1 MKTFMDENFLLT
13 NAVSEDLY
21 HNHAAK
27 MPIIDY
33 HNHLPPEDIASDRS
47 FANMAEATLEG
58 DHYKWRGMRGNGVDE
73 HFITGAAKPEEK
85 WQKWA
90 ETIPYTMRNPLYH
103 WQHLELQRYFGIN
116 ETLNG
121 DNAQKIYGM
130 CNEQLL
136 SQSHSCRNLLRQQN
150 VAVLCTTDDPTD
162 NLEYHKTCAEEISD
176 FKSLPTFRPDKAIA
190 LEDLCAWNEWQ
201 DRLASVSGQSISNF
215 DDSLKALKLRHDYFH
230 EKGCRLSDHGLP
242 RAYHCEFSSA
252 DVSAAFAKARAEQD
266 LNEQEKEILCTAYM
280 QAFARWNA
288 EKDWAMQL
296 HLGPMRN
303 NNTKMFGIAG
313 RDAGFDSMNDLPIAE
328 KLSRFLDSLAVEDQ
342 LPKTILYNL
351 NPKDNAVLGT
361 MIGNFQQAP
370 TAGKIQFGSG
380 WWFLDQLDGMEK
392 QMNDLSSFGLI
403 SKFVGMLTDSRSFL
417 SFPRHEYF
425 RRLLCDLFGRDVAS
439 GKLPDDRK
447 FLAQMIEDI
456 SYNNAKNYFKF

>member
-1 MKTFMDENFLLT
+1 MKKFMDDNFLL
-13 NAVSEDLY
+13 NNSVAEDLY

-33 HNHLPPEDIASDRS
+33 HNHLPPEDIASDRC

-58 DHYKWRGMRGNGVDE
+58 DHYKWRGMRSNGIE
-73 HFITGAAKPEEK
+73 EKFITGSAKPEEK

-103 WQHLELQRYFGIN
+103 WQHLELQRYFGVKDL
-116 ETLNG
+116 LNG
-121 DNAQKIYGM
+121 DNAQKIYQN
-130 CNEQLL
+130 CNEQLGQ
-136 SQSHSCRNLLRQQN
+136 QSHSCRNLLRQQN
-150 VAVLCTTDDPTD
+150 VEVLCTTDDPTD
-162 NLEYHKTCAEEISD
+162 NLQFHQICSEEIND
-176 FKSLPTFRPDKAIA
+176 FKALPTFRPDKALA
-190 LEDLCAWNEWQ
+190 LDDLQAWNEWIDKLGEIADQ
-201 DRLASVSGQSISNF
+201 EVRTFDSALQVLKDRHN
-215 DDSLKALKLRHDYFH
+215 YFH
-230 EKGCRLSDHGLP
+230 ERGCRLSDHGLP
-242 RAYHCEFSSA
+242 RAYYTEYSA
-252 DVSAAFAKARAEQD
+252 SDLDVAFAKARAKTE
-266 LNEQEKEILCTAYM
+266 LSEQEKEVLCTAFM
-280 QAFARWNA
+280 QEFARWNA

-303 NNTKMFGIAG
+303 NSTRRFETVG

-328 KLSRFLDSLAVEDQ
+328 KLSRFMDSLDIKNE

-361 MIGNFQQAP
+361 MIGNFQDGGQ
-370 TAGKIQFGSG
+370 AGKIQFGSG

-392 QMNDLSSFGLI
+392 QMNDLSNFGLI

-425 RRLLCDLFGRDVAS
+425 RRLLCDLFARDVEQ

-447 FLAQMIEDI
+447 FLAQLIEDI
-456 SYNNAKNYFKF
+456 CYNNAKNYFKF